1 MKFLKKHK
9 MLSFAIASFFILSGV
24 NFFMIF
30 ELVKLSIRM

>member
-30 ELVKLSIRM
+30 ELVKLGIGM